1 MTQNIKDSPLYPIV
15 NPKSIAFFGASNRF
29 SSMGSNQLNS
39 LMSLGFEGQVYPIHP
54 KEEQVQG
61 LAAYQ
66 SVLDLPEIPDVAVMV
81 LPTGVVPRVLEEC
94 GRKGIRR
101 AVVVSGGFKEVG
113 PDGTL
118 LEKKIVDID
127 SQLDLCFASDKD
139 DLARG
144 LIKKKLEAERLL
156 KRLGSSHEANKK
168 FLEEQ
173 RVLLDENN
181 ATLESLRQKAE
192 LFAHRAPVHSDSGSE
207 FDDIA
212 WMAREMTVGDDEVEI
227 AYLRE
232 KSLRSAS

>member
-1 MTQNIKDSPLYPIV
+1 MALI
-15 NPKSIAFFGASNRF
+15 NRISRLF
-29 SSMGSNQLNS
+29 KAD
-39 LMSLGFEGQVYPIHP
+39 FH
-54 KEEQVQG
+54 
-61 LAAYQ
+61 A
-66 SVLDLPEIPDVAVMV
+66 VLDQIEEPE
-81 LPTGVVPRVLEEC
+81 
-94 GRKGIRR
+94 
-101 AVVVSGGFKEVG
+101 
-113 PDGTL
+113 TL
-118 LEKKIVDID
+118 LKQAIRDMEDDLANTEQRIALCAHDQEALTVRKDELKKKIVDID

-156 KRLGSSHEANKK
+156 KRLGSSHEANRK

-173 RVLLDENN
+173 RVLLDENK

-192 LFAHRAPVHSDSGSE
+192 LFAHRAPVHSDGGSE